1 MMNPLNPSKLKYLN
15 KLKSDRYKIGIHK
28 LYAEDPIKADKSIWG
43 RLTDPLT
50 RRGFLKNSGLMA
62 MTGALGSSIPFAK
75 NMPAGLIPAA
85 FAQTND
91 EFEIFGKEGLKIL
104 NDRPLNAETPAHLLD
119 DRVTPSS
126 RLFIRNNGIPPSLP
140 EVKPVDWVLK
150 VEGESCESP
159 KQFKISELKKR
170 FKAHTLQLQIECGGN
185 GRSEFYP
192 PAKGNQWSTGAVGC
206 PEWTGVRIKDILEDV
221 AIKKDAVYVAYE
233 GKDRHLSGDPNKR
246 PISRG
251 VPLWKAMEDES
262 LIVWGMNGK
271 DLPLIHGA
279 PLRMICSG
287 WPASVSGK
295 WLSKL
300 LIRDQVHDGEKMM
313 GQSYRVPYEPV
324 VPGSKVADE
333 DMRIIESMPIKSL
346 ITFPKSGID
355 HQIKNELQIRG
366 HAWAGDLRVR
376 KVFVS
381 IDFGSTWEEVLLEDP
396 VNRFAWQH
404 WQHNVTFPSLGYYEV
419 WARAEDEK
427 GVSQPAVLPQWN
439 PRGYL
444 NNACHRIAVKVKA

>member
-1 MMNPLNPSKLKYLN
+1 MN

-50 RRGFLKNSGLMA
+50 RRGFLKNSGLLA

-140 EVKPVDWVLK
+140 EVKPADWVLK
-150 VEGESCESP
+150 VGGESCESP

-170 FKAHTLQLQIECGGN
+170 FKVHTLQLQIECGGN

-366 HAWAGDLRVR
+366 HAWAGDLSVR